1 MLQLSD
7 MTLEDIFM
15 KITTGTMEAIRTTD
29 SDEKKNVLDD
39 YSIGITG
46 GMAADNG
53 EDNEE
58 TEGGD
63 E

>member
-1 MLQLSD
+1 MATIISNQASATYTFDGSNQILTTSSNIANT
-7 MTLEDIFM
+7 TL
-15 KITTGTMEAIRTTD
+15 
-29 SDEKKNVLDD
+29 LDD

>member
-15 KITTGTMEAIRTTD
+15 KITTGTMETIKTTD
-29 SDEKKNVLDD
+29 SEEKKNVLDD
-39 YSIGITG
+39 YNIGVTG
-46 GMAADNG
+46 GMDINKA
-53 EDNEE
+53 EDIEE